1 MESEPLASDFCGE
14 TLSDSICITSSSV
27 AQLIHSSLLMSYTA
41 CVQVPSSSGILNF
54 PSATLSASESGY
66 LYLPQGV
73 TYPGF
78 PSADGLWTGFDPSL
92 MALQGFGQLGAADP
106 QMLASPAALQ
116 NPQMLLQGGALY
128 GQDMYIMSGL
138 ANSYLGGYPGLPSD
152 FGQTSVVSTD
162 GGHIDS
168 TLTNT
173 LMDPM
178 VGLGTA
184 LTEMTLSNSGIG
196 ATLPQPSSDSIAS
209 TSVVAHIQENGE
221 QTPSVVDPPIT
232 STHPT
237 PAGLPVEV
245 ADKKVSSA
253 PDKPMSWAAVAK
265 QPPKPVVVKPP
276 PPPVP
281 QVIET
286 HLPQASP
293 GKQRGQNGKSVQ
305 ASSYAS
311 LAGVPASQKPPRKAQ
326 GGQEGLTGLVVSTA
340 TVPEI
345 VKQLHLRNQYN
356 PHQFSLNLNN
366 ARYFVIKSYAE
377 DDIHRSIKY
386 NVWTS
391 TEHGNRRLD
400 QAYREQNGKAN
411 IFLFFSVNGS
421 GHFCGVAQMMSEVDL
436 HVVTGIFAQEKW
448 KGKFSVKWIYVKD
461 VPNGQLRHIRL
472 ENNENKP
479 VTNSRDTQEVPPDK
493 GRMVMKIVHS
503 FQATSSIFDDF
514 QHYENK
520 QLEDKVGR
528 TL

>member
-1 MESEPLASDFCGE
+1 M
-14 TLSDSICITSSSV
+14 
-27 AQLIHSSLLMSYTA
+27 
-41 CVQVPSSSGILNF
+41 
-54 PSATLSASESGY
+54 
-66 LYLPQGV
+66 

-78 PSADGLWTGFDPSL
+78 PSAEGLWAGFDPSL
-92 MALQGFGQLGAADP
+92 MALQGFGQLGTADP
-106 QMLASPAALQ
+106 QMLTAHTSLQ
-116 NPQMLLQGGALY
+116 NPQVLLSGGALY
-128 GQDMYIMSGL
+128 GQDMYLMSGL

-152 FGQTSVVSTD
+152 FGQAPVVSTD

-173 LMDPM
+173 LMDPI
-178 VGLGTA
+178 VGLGSA
-184 LTEMTLSNSGIG
+184 LTEMTLSNSGIRV
-196 ATLPQPSSDSIAS
+196 TLPQTSFDSIPS
-209 TSVVAHIQENGE
+209 TTVVAHTQENGE
-221 QTPSVVDPPIT
+221 QPAASVTDPPIT

-237 PAGLPVEV
+237 PAGVPAEAV
-245 ADKKVSSA
+245 DKKVSSA

-265 QPPKPVVVKPP
+265 QPPKPVVKPLP
-276 PPPVP
+276 PAAP
-281 QVIET
+281 QVAE
-286 HLPQASP
+286 PQPQNSP
-293 GKQRGQNGKSVQ
+293 NRQRGQNGKSVQ

-311 LAGVPASQKPPRKAQ
+311 LAGVPASQKAPRKVQ
-326 GGQEGLTGLVVSTA
+326 GAHEGLAGLVVSTG

-345 VKQLHLRNQYN
+345 VKQLHLKNQYN
-356 PHQFSLNLNN
+356 PHQFNLNLNN

-386 NVWTS
+386 SVWTS

-411 IFLFFSVNGS
+411 IYLFFSVNGS
-421 GHFCGVAQMMSEVDL
+421 GHFCGVAQMTSDVDL

-479 VTNSRDTQEVPPDK
+479 VTNSRDTQEIPPDK
-493 GRMVMKIVHS
+493 GRLVMKIVHS

-514 QHYENK
+514 QHYEDR

-528 TL
+528 TLSLD

>member
-1 MESEPLASDFCGE
+1 MLLLCFQV
-14 TLSDSICITSSSV
+14 SS
-27 AQLIHSSLLMSYTA
+27 T
-41 CVQVPSSSGILNF
+41 SGILNF
-54 PSATLSASESGY
+54 PSATLTASDANY
-66 LYLPQGV
+66 LYLPQGM

-78 PSADGLWTGFDPSL
+78 PSADGLWAGFDPSL
-92 MALQGFGQLGAADP
+92 MALQGFGQLSATDP
-106 QMLASPAALQ
+106 QLLTSPATLQ
-116 NPQMLLQGGALY
+116 NPQMLLPGGALY

-138 ANSYLGGYPGLPSD
+138 ANSYLGGYPSLPSD
-152 FGQTSVVSTD
+152 FGQPAVVSTE
-162 GGHIDS
+162 GGHIDT

-178 VGLGTA
+178 VGLGST
-184 LTEMTLSNSGIG
+184 LSEMTLSNAAGIG
-196 ATLPQPSSDSIAS
+196 VTLPQSSFDSIAS
-209 TSVVAHIQENGE
+209 TSVVAHTQENGE
-221 QTPSVVDPPIT
+221 QTPAASDPPVA
-232 STHPT
+232 STHPAPT
-237 PAGLPVEV
+237 GLPVDV

-265 QPPKPVVVKPP
+265 QPPKPAKPSPP
-276 PPPVP
+276 PLAP
-281 QVIET
+281 QVAEVQ
-286 HLPQASP
+286 PQGSP

-311 LAGVPASQKPPRKAQ
+311 LAGVPASQKPPRKMMQ
-326 GGQEGLTGLVVSTA
+326 GGQDSLAGLVVSTP
-340 TVPEI
+340 TVPDI
-345 VKQLHLRNQYN
+345 VKQLHLKNQYN
-356 PHQFSLNLNN
+356 PHTFNLNLNN

-421 GHFCGVAQMMSEVDL
+421 GHFCGVAQMTSDVDL

-479 VTNSRDTQEVPPDK
+479 VTNSRDTQEIPPDK
-493 GRMVMKIVHS
+493 GKLVMKIVHS
-503 FQATSSIFDDF
+503 YQANSSIFDDF
-514 QHYENK
+514 QHYENR

-528 TL
+528 TLSLD

>member
-1 MESEPLASDFCGE
+1 MVFCWFQVSG
-14 TLSDSICITSSSV
+14 TSSV
-27 AQLIHSSLLMSYTA
+27 LT
-41 CVQVPSSSGILNF
+41 F
-54 PSATLSASESGY
+54 PSATLSVSEAGY
-66 LYLPQGV
+66 MYLPQGM
-73 TYPGF
+73 TYAGF
-78 PSADGLWTGFDPSL
+78 PSADGLWPGFDPSL
-92 MALQGFGQLGAADP
+92 IALQSFGQLSTADP
-106 QMLASPAALQ
+106 QMLTSPATLQ
-116 NPQMLLQGGALY
+116 NPQMLLPGSALY
-128 GQDMYIMSGL
+128 GQDMYIMPGL
-138 ANSYLGGYPGLPSD
+138 TNSYLGGYPGLPSD
-152 FGQTSVVSTD
+152 FGQSSVVSSE

-168 TLTNT
+168 NLTTT

-184 LTEMTLSNSGIG
+184 LTEMTLANTAIG
-196 ATLPQPSSDSIAS
+196 VTQPQPSSENIVS
-209 TSVVAHIQENGE
+209 TSIVSELQENGE
-221 QTPSVVDPPIT
+221 PTPSVADPT
-232 STHPT
+232 SSSAHP
-237 PAGLPVEV
+237 PSAGLAVEV
-245 ADKKVSSA
+245 ADKKISSA

-276 PPPVP
+276 PPLP
-281 QVIET
+281 
-286 HLPQASP
+286 PQAP
-293 GKQRGQNGKSVQ
+293 EIQPQHAPPKQRSQQNGKSVQ
-305 ASSYAS
+305 ASSYAT
-311 LAGVPASQKPPRKAQ
+311 LAGGPASQKPPRKAQ
-326 GGQEGLTGLVVSTA
+326 GGQDGLAGLVVSTA

-345 VKQLHLRNQYN
+345 VKQLHLKNQYN
-356 PHQFSLNLNN
+356 PHQFSLNLTN

-386 NVWTS
+386 SVWTS

-421 GHFCGVAQMMSEVDL
+421 GHFCGVAQMTSEVDL

-493 GRMVMKIVHS
+493 GKQVVKIVHS